1 MQGKGAKTMPVV
13 ILQDRGVV
21 RVSGADARSFLQ
33 GLVSCDMDKISPRLA
48 GFGALLTPQ
57 GKILFDFSIFERDET
72 FLLDCPLDM
81 ATALA
86 KRLGFYKLRA
96 KVVVEDVSS
105 AHSIE
110 AGWDDAARLGWRD
123 TRLGWRDARLAAL
136 GWRDV
141 VAHSA
146 GTLDMSLAYE
156 AHRISLGV
164 PAGGVDFIYGDAFP
178 HEVNMDLLGGVDF
191 QKGCYVGQE
200 VVARMQHKTA
210 VRKRVVPV
218 SFDGPAPAV
227 GAEVKA
233 GDLVIGRMG
242 SSLSGRGLALL
253 RLDRVEYAQTKA
265 TDLTVDGQLVEVLE
279 LPYGAPQ
286 S

>member
-86 KRLGFYKLRA
+86 KRLSFYKLRA
-96 KVVVEDVSS
+96 KVVVEDVSG

-146 GTLDMSLAYE
+146 GTLDMCLTYE

>member
-21 RVSGADARSFLQ
+21 RVSGTDARSFLQ

-86 KRLGFYKLRA
+86 KRLSFYKLRA
-96 KVVVEDVSS
+96 KVVVEDVSG

-123 TRLGWRDARLAAL
+123 TRSGLRDARLAAL

-146 GTLDMSLAYE
+146 GTLEMSLAFE

-164 PAGGVDFIYGDAFP
+164 PAGGLDFIYGDAFP

-218 SFDGPAPAV
+218 AFDGAAPAV

-242 SSLSGRGLALL
+242 SSTSGRGLALL

-265 TDLTVDGQLVEVLE
+265 TDLTVAGRLVEVLE

>member
-21 RVSGADARSFLQ
+21 QVSGQDARAFLQ
-33 GLVSCDMDKISPRLA
+33 GLVSCDMGKISPQLA
-48 GFGALLTPQ
+48 GFGALLSPQ
-57 GKILFDFSIFERDET
+57 GKILFDFFIYEQGEA
-72 FLLDCPLDM
+72 FLLDCPLEM
-81 ATALA
+81 TAALA

-96 KVVVEDVSS
+96 KVLVEDMSG
-105 AHSIE
+105 AFGIE
-110 AGWDDAARLGWRD
+110 AGWDDAPRQDYGTAKHGWRD
-123 TRLGWRDARLAAL
+123 PRLAAM
-136 GWRDV
+136 GWRRV
-141 VAHSA
+141 VAR
-146 GTLDMSLAYE
+146 GTGTIEMALIYA
-156 AHRISLGV
+156 AHRIAQGV
-164 PAGGVDFIYGDAFP
+164 PEGGADFVYGDTFP
-178 HEVNMDLLGGVDF
+178 HEANMDLLGGVDF
-191 QKGCYVGQE
+191 HKGCYVGQE

-218 SFDGPAPAV
+218 SFNGLPPDV

-242 SSLSGRGLALL
+242 ASVAAHGLALL
-253 RLDRVEYAQTKA
+253 RLDRVEEAQTRA
-265 TDLTVDGQLVEVLE
+265 IPLTVDGQEVEVLA